1 MGNTLSNTALFRPTE
16 PSYEED
22 LKNLVYIPELMDIDV
37 NKFWGD
43 KTFEIF
49 NRDENIKELSKKK
62 FPALFLYQPKELKS
76 KHTIM
81 YFHSNSCDLGQIY
94 DEMVNLYEY
103 LHVNIL
109 AIEYVGFGLCYLE
122 GSTNQ
127 YNINRRA
134 LAAYNFLISIHMKS
148 ENILLFGR
156 SIGTGV
162 ATKLAYNLKL
172 LNKDIAGIILHSPYI
187 SIEKLVED
195 YITYSSYIIE
205 NIYDNLK
212 NLSVLSNNNDLD
224 TPLLIIHGKE
234 DEVINVYHSE
244 FLIKNLNNKF
254 KIASYPED
262 SYHNYY
268 YVIDVRHEKGDH
280 PMRERCCASLFIVV
294 HPCAAFEL
302 NRDVVAASCSILPLP
317 TSQDLGVPIKTFLDT
332 HSKSRL
338 ENCVDVIV
346 PKSFLKKE
354 EISAFLRAGN
364 YNGDKKNLIFVLS
377 IRRIS
382 HSDRNETEKR
392 HDGND
397 KDGKKLS
404 THHARR
410 EKIKEN
416 DAENKDKHNENIK
429 SVPKI
434 NNSIDEVKNRRDV
447 KNALDG
453 ILKSEK
459 KSKHVLDK
467 KGGNNYTND
476 ETNCGDEIHI
486 RLSREGRKI
495 MQKNCEKN
503 ISITTSHRGKKIVH
517 GDEKAPNGKH
527 FPQKDGMISK
537 ELTSTLNKDIFK
549 NIKREEKIH
558 NSKITT
564 TSNESSYETVRDNL
578 TPCTSYNASEK
589 KKKINKIIITSD
601 TELAK
606 KKDGKAKYRGL
617 MKGKVD
623 SVRHREGHNEHRD
636 HCAEGTLKGL
646 GRNTDEDKY
655 EQGKHTTY
663 YGEVHKWGEEHKNGA
678 EKRAHNTSPVMER
691 EKREHSSSS
700 MEAMEKKEKDFN
712 YNLKDIKK
720 FVKNKIVNKE
730 KVGNFMNDVIN
741 NLSRKK

>member
-49 NRDENIKELSKKK
+49 NKDENIKELSKKK

-162 ATKLAYNLKL
+162 ATKLAYNLNL

-254 KIASYPED
+254 KTASFPED

-268 YVIDVRHEKGDH
+268 YVIDVRQEKRGAIR
-280 PMRERCCASLFIVV
+280 RESGI
-294 HPCAAFEL
+294 
-302 NRDVVAASCSILPLP
+302 
-317 TSQDLGVPIKTFLDT
+317 DLGVPIKTFLDT

-338 ENCVDVIV
+338 ENSVDVIV
-346 PKSFLKKE
+346 PKSFLKRE
-354 EISAFLRAGN
+354 F
-364 YNGDKKNLIFVLS
+364 S

-392 HDGND
+392 HDDGND
-397 KDGKKLS
+397 RDGKRLS

-416 DAENKDKHNENIK
+416 YAENKDKRNKNIK

-434 NNSIDEVKNRRDV
+434 NNSIDEVKSRRDV
-447 KNALDG
+447 KNTLDS
-453 ILKSEK
+453 IPKSEK
-459 KSKHVLDK
+459 KSKHVSNK
-467 KGGNNYTND
+467 NGGNNYTND
-476 ETNCGDEIHI
+476 ETNCGEEIHI
-486 RLSREGRKI
+486 RLNREGGKI
-495 MQKNCEKN
+495 MQKNSEKN
-503 ISITTSHRGKKIVH
+503 ISIRTSYRGKKIVQ
-517 GDEKAPNGKH
+517 GDEKSSNGKH
-527 FPQKDGMISK
+527 FQQKDGTISK

-549 NIKREEKIH
+549 NIKREEKIQ

-564 TSNESSYETVRDNL
+564 TSSACSYETVRDNL

-589 KKKINKIIITSD
+589 KKKKNVITITSD

-606 KKDGKAKYRGL
+606 KKDGKAKYRGQ

-623 SVRHREGHNEHRD
+623 GVSHREGHNEHSD
-636 HCAEGTLKGL
+636 HCAERTLKGL

-655 EQGKHTTY
+655 EPGKHAAY
-663 YGEVHKWGEEHKNGA
+663 YREVHKWREEHKKGA
-678 EKRAHNTSPVMER
+678 EKRAHSTSPVMER
-691 EKREHSSSS
+691 EKRERSISP
-700 MEAMEKKEKDFN
+700 MGAIEKKEKDFN

-730 KVGNFMNDVIN
+730 KVGNFMNDIIN